1 MSLEITRV
9 DARTKW
15 ENPRE
20 TRPMMSLRARAT
32 QNQATMSKLRL
43 SITMSLD
50 GYVAGPGQNEESPL
64 GSGGLDLA
72 IDAPSVTH
80 IRYEVG

>member
-1 MSLEITRV
+1 MAGDVLEWAPASSGRL
-9 DARTKW
+9 
-15 ENPRE
+15 RE
-20 TRPMMSLRARAT
+20 DTSHTPLRAGAT
-32 QNQATMSKLRL
+32 PNGAEMSKLRL